1 MTECPNCEKVF
12 SARRCPSCGFDPRR
26 LDEPVSPAPPDPA
39 RWLCRTRPEGAPC
52 TIEGCAH
59 PGSRLGEPPSRGQVQ
74 TLLRDL
80 AKILGRRRSIPNVG
94 TA

>member
-12 SARRCPSCGFDPRR
+12 SARRCPSCGFDPKR
-26 LDEPVSPAPPDPA
+26 LDEPVHQVSPDPA

-59 PGSRLGEPPSRGQVQ
+59 PGSGRGEPPPRSQIQ
-74 TLLRDL
+74 TLLSDL
-80 AKILGRRRSIPNVG
+80 AEKMGWR
-94 TA
+94 